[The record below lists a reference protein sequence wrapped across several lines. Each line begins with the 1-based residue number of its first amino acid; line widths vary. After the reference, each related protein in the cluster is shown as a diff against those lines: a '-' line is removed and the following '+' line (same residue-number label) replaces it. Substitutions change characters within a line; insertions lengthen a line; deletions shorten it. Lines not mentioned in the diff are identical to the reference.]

1 MTLVYIV
8 WFFICIKNYL
18 PSTTHIYNNLQIR
31 SHTYSSSGG
40 IFVSNK
46 RLEIIKILKDSEG
59 KAVSGEEL
67 GNRLGISR
75 TMIWKYIRSLAKDG
89 YEIESSPKIGYTLK
103 SAPDRLYPDTIR
115 MGLRSSLIGQQIHYF
130 DELTSTNIT
139 AKELAHDADDGTI
152 VVAEVQKGGR
162 GRLGREWLSPR
173 GGIWMS
179 VILKP
184 TISLAHASR
193 LTLVAGVAIS
203 KAMRKLGVDARIKW
217 PNDIL
222 INGKKVCGILTEV
235 NAEME
240 QVDYIVVGIGIN
252 ANVDMD
258 EFSDDVRGIATT
270 LLSELGEP
278 IDRVSFIQDVLFELE
293 QEYIRFRTQPFSG
306 ILDEWTS
313 LSNTIGRQV
322 TVTTPSKMI
331 EGKAVG
337 MTEDGA
343 LVVEDADG
351 KRENVMAGLCIYT
364 RAK

>member
-1 MTLVYIV
+1 M
-8 WFFICIKNYL
+8 
-18 PSTTHIYNNLQIR
+18 
-31 SHTYSSSGG
+31 
-40 IFVSNK
+40 SNK
-46 RLEIIKILKDSEG
+46 RLEIIKILKGSDGE
-59 KAVSGEEL
+59 AVSGEEL

-75 TMIWKYIRSLAKDG
+75 TMVWKYIKSLTKEG
-89 YEIESSPKIGYTLK
+89 YEIESSTRKGYILR
-103 SAPDRLYPDTIR
+103 SVPDLLYPDAIQ
-115 MGLRSSLIGQQIHYF
+115 MGLKTSLIGQKIHHF
-130 DELTSTNIT
+130 DELTSTNII
-139 AKELAHDADDGTI
+139 AKELAHDAEDGTV

-193 LTLVAGVAIS
+193 LTLVAGISVS

-222 INGKKVCGILTEV
+222 IDGKKVCGILTEV

-240 QVDYIVVGIGIN
+240 LVDYIVVGIGIN

-258 EFSDDVRGIATT
+258 EFSDDVKDVATT
-270 LLSELGEP
+270 LMSELGEP
-278 IDRVSFIQDVLFELE
+278 IERVSFIQDVLFELE

-313 LSNTIGRQV
+313 LSDTIGRQV
-322 TVTTPSKMI
+322 TVTTPSKTI
-331 EGKAVG
+331 EGKAAG
-337 MTEDGA
+337 ITEDGA
-343 LVVEDADG
+343 LSIEGLDGTRED
-351 KRENVMAGLCIYT
+351 VMAGLCIYA

>member
-1 MTLVYIV
+1 M
-8 WFFICIKNYL
+8 
-18 PSTTHIYNNLQIR
+18 
-31 SHTYSSSGG
+31 
-40 IFVSNK
+40 SNK
-46 RLEIIKILKDSEG
+46 KSEIIKILKESKG

-67 GNRLGISR
+67 GNQLGISR
-75 TMIWKYIRSLAKDG
+75 TMIWKYIKSLAKEG
-89 YEIESSPKIGYTLK
+89 YEIESSPKIGYMLR
-103 SAPDRLYPDTIR
+103 SVPDRLYPDTIQ
-115 MGLRSSLIGQQIHYF
+115 MGLKTSLIGQKIHYF

-193 LTLVAGVAIS
+193 LTLVVGVAIS

-222 INGKKVCGILTEV
+222 IDGKKVCGILTEV

-240 QVDYIVVGIGIN
+240 QIDYIVIGIGIN
-252 ANVDMD
+252 ANVDMN
-258 EFSDDVRGIATT
+258 EFSDDVKDVATT

-278 IDRVSFIQDVLFELE
+278 IDRISFIQDVLFELE
-293 QEYIRFRTQPFSG
+293 QEYIRFSTQPFSH
-306 ILDEWTS
+306 ILDEWIS
-313 LSNTIGRQV
+313 LSDTIGRQV
-322 TVTTPSKMI
+322 TVTTPSKII

-343 LVVEDADG
+343 LMI
-351 KRENVMAGLCIYT
+351 ENPNGSRQDVMAGLCIYT

>member
-1 MTLVYIV
+1 M
-8 WFFICIKNYL
+8 
-18 PSTTHIYNNLQIR
+18 
-31 SHTYSSSGG
+31 
-40 IFVSNK
+40 SNK
-46 RLEIIKILKDSEG
+46 KLEIIKILKVSKD
-59 KAVSGEEL
+59 KAVSGEKL
-67 GNRLGISR
+67 GNQLGISR
-75 TMIWKYIRSLAKDG
+75 TMVWKYIKSLEKEG
-89 YEIESSPKIGYTLK
+89 YGIKSSPKIGYTLI
-103 SAPDRLYPDTIR
+103 SVPDLLHPDAIR
-115 MGLRSSLIGQQIHYF
+115 MGLRSTLIGQKIHHF
-130 DELTSTNIT
+130 DELTSTNIV
-139 AKELAHDADDGTI
+139 AKELAHDAEDGTV

-184 TISLAHASR
+184 TISLAHAPK

-222 INGKKVCGILTEV
+222 VNDKKVCGILTEV

-240 QVDYIVVGIGIN
+240 LVDYIVVGIGIN
-252 ANVDMD
+252 VNVDMD
-258 EFSDDVRGIATT
+258 EFNDDVRDVATT

-278 IDRVSFIQDVLFELE
+278 IDRISFIQDVLFELE

-313 LSNTIGRQV
+313 LSDTIGRQV
-322 TVTTPSKMI
+322 SVTTPSKMI

-337 MTEDGA
+337 MTDDGA
-343 LVVEDADG
+343 LVVECSDG
-351 KRENVMAGLCIYT
+351 TREDVMAGLCVY
-364 RAK
+364 AKG

>member
-1 MTLVYIV
+1 M
-8 WFFICIKNYL
+8 
-18 PSTTHIYNNLQIR
+18 
-31 SHTYSSSGG
+31 
-40 IFVSNK
+40 SNK
-46 RLEIIKILKDSEG
+46 KSEIIKILKESKG

-67 GNRLGISR
+67 GNQLGISR
-75 TMIWKYIRSLAKDG
+75 TMIWKYIKSLAKEG
-89 YEIESSPKIGYTLK
+89 YEIESSPKIGYMLR
-103 SAPDRLYPDTIR
+103 SVPDRLYPDTIQ
-115 MGLRSSLIGQQIHYF
+115 MGLKTSLIGQKIHYF

-193 LTLVAGVAIS
+193 LTLVVGVAIS

-222 INGKKVCGILTEV
+222 IDGKKVCGILTEV

-240 QVDYIVVGIGIN
+240 QIDYIVIGIGIN
-252 ANVDMD
+252 ANVDMN
-258 EFSDDVRGIATT
+258 EFSDDVKDVATT

-278 IDRVSFIQDVLFELE
+278 IDRISFIQDVLFELE
-293 QEYIRFRTQPFSG
+293 QEYIRFSTQPFSH
-306 ILDEWTS
+306 ILDEWIS
-313 LSNTIGRQV
+313 LSDTIGRQV
-322 TVTTPSKMI
+322 TVTTPSKII

-343 LVVEDADG
+343 LMIENSDG
-351 KRENVMAGLCIYT
+351 SRQDVMAGLCIYT

>member
-1 MTLVYIV
+1 M
-8 WFFICIKNYL
+8 
-18 PSTTHIYNNLQIR
+18 
-31 SHTYSSSGG
+31 
-40 IFVSNK
+40 SNK
-46 RLEIIKILKDSEG
+46 KSEIIKILKESKG

-67 GNRLGISR
+67 GNQLGISR
-75 TMIWKYIRSLAKDG
+75 TMIWKYIKSLAKEG
-89 YEIESSPKIGYTLK
+89 YEIESSPKIGYMLR
-103 SAPDRLYPDTIR
+103 SVPDRLYPDTIQ
-115 MGLRSSLIGQQIHYF
+115 MGLKTSLIGQKIHYF

-193 LTLVAGVAIS
+193 LTLVVGVAIS

-222 INGKKVCGILTEV
+222 IDGKKVCGILTEV

-240 QVDYIVVGIGIN
+240 QIDYIVIGIGIN
-252 ANVDMD
+252 ANVDMND
-258 EFSDDVRGIATT
+258 FSDDVKDVATT

-278 IDRVSFIQDVLFELE
+278 IDRISFIQDVLFELE
-293 QEYIRFRTQPFSG
+293 QEYIRFSTQPFSH
-306 ILDEWTS
+306 ILDEWIS
-313 LSNTIGRQV
+313 LSDTIGRQV
-322 TVTTPSKMI
+322 TVTTPSKII

-343 LVVEDADG
+343 LMI
-351 KRENVMAGLCIYT
+351 ENPNGSRQDVMAGLCIYT

>member
-1 MTLVYIV
+1 M
-8 WFFICIKNYL
+8 
-18 PSTTHIYNNLQIR
+18 
-31 SHTYSSSGG
+31 
-40 IFVSNK
+40 SNK
-46 RLEIIKILKDSEG
+46 RLEIIRILKVSEG

-75 TMIWKYIRSLAKDG
+75 TMIWKYIKSLAKEG
-89 YEIESSPKIGYTLK
+89 YGIESSPKIGYTLR
-103 SAPDRLYPDTIR
+103 SVPDLLYPDTIC
-115 MGLRSSLIGQQIHYF
+115 MGLQTSLIGQHIHYY
-130 DELTSTNIT
+130 DELRSTNIT
-139 AKELAHDADDGTI
+139 AKELAHEAEDGTI
-152 VVAEVQKGGR
+152 VVVETQKDGR
-162 GRLGREWLSPR
+162 GRLGREWISPR

-193 LTLVAGVAIS
+193 LTLVAGVVIS

-222 INGKKVCGILTEV
+222 IDGKKVCGILTEV

-240 QVDYIVVGIGIN
+240 LVDYIVVGIGIN

-258 EFSDDVRGIATT
+258 DFSDDVRDIATT
-270 LLSELGEP
+270 LSFELGES

-293 QEYIRFRTQPFSG
+293 QEYIRFRTQPFSA
-306 ILDEWTS
+306 ILDEWLS
-313 LSNTIGRQV
+313 LSDTIGRQV

-337 MTEDGA
+337 MTDDGA
-343 LVVEDADG
+343 LIVEGSDG
-351 KRENVMAGLCIYT
+351 THEDVMAGLCIYART
-364 RAK
+364 K